1 MKILNLKHHHTDG
14 IHTVDNDSIAHQSV
28 YCIHNNTNTPTPMK
42 YIITLVLL
50 AFTTLHSTAQNKGK
64 TLLEEV
70 SQKVKSY
77 SNIAIDFKYVLENSS
92 ENIKQET
99 RGDVVLQGEKYK
111 LNILGLTRLFDGN
124 TLYTISPEDEEVTV
138 TSHQETEADAIT
150 PSKMLSFY
158 EDGYMYDLD
167 IVQNIKGRKI
177 QYVKLTPIDSN
188 SEIGKILLG
197 IDASTKHIYNLIQM
211 GKNGT
216 KTTLTVNSFKTNA
229 PLSKTL
235 FTFDANKYKDYYI
248 NKLD

>member
-1 MKILNLKHHHTDG
+1 MIKMKIKN
-14 IHTVDNDSIAHQSV
+14 
-28 YCIHNNTNTPTPMK
+28 
-42 YIITLVLL
+42 IITFLL
-50 AFTTLHSTAQNKGK
+50 LSITISSSFSQNKGK
-64 TLLEEV
+64 ALLNEV

-77 SNIAIDFKYVLENSS
+77 QNISIDFKYVLENTA
-92 ENIKQET
+92 EKIKQET

-111 LNILGLTRLFDGN
+111 LNILGTTRLFDGKK
-124 TLYTISPEDEEVTV
+124 LYSISPEDEEVTIS
-138 TSHQETEADAIT
+138 SHNEDSEDNIT

-158 EDGYMYDLD
+158 EDGYTYALD
-167 IVQNIKGRKI
+167 IEQNVQGRKI

-188 SEIGKILLG
+188 SEIKYILLG
-197 IDASTKHIYNLIQM
+197 IDAQTKHIYSLIQI

-216 KTTLTVNSFKTNA
+216 KTTLTVNSFKTNE